1 MGFFSKLFKRTSS
14 RKPETAHPTNQPHQ
28 TGTANSSKK
37 RNRDQRVSTWPGF
50 NRKATL
56 VLDSEDLCGIYVYY
70 PSVLEHLKEGDEVTL
85 EVLLGDTQLESTVTG
100 GIVETL
106 ETDAMCFLY
115 EGKPVGV
122 LFDAR
127 DTSKTAYDEGVE
139 LFVKAEIG
147 APSELYPE
155 MNQVLVHMPFSML
168 DRLHAIETASF
179 EADAR
184 ANGVSEDAELI
195 EFNEWDAE
203 DYAELIDQP
212 LWEFNDVEFAYLP
225 VPKGSKA
232 KPHITLKSV
241 DGIFISRITA
251 RNRIYR
257 SLARAI
263 DEYTNFYVIAQ
274 RYGQIDGDGKVGY
287 HIYLWC
293 W

>member
-14 RKPETAHPTNQPHQ
+14 RTPETIEPTSQPYKA
-28 TGTANSSKK
+28 GGASSSKK
-37 RNRDQRVSTWPGF
+37 RDRGQRVSTWPDF
-50 NRKATL
+50 NRKSTL
-56 VLDSEDLCGIYVYY
+56 VWDSEDLCSIYVYY
-70 PSVLEHLKEGDEVTL
+70 PSVLEHLKEGDEITL
-85 EVLLGDTQLESTVTG
+85 EILLGDTQLESTVTG
-100 GIVETL
+100 GIVDTV
-106 ETDAMCFLY
+106 ETDAMCFLF
-115 EGKPVGV
+115 EGKPIGV

-127 DTSKTAYDEGVE
+127 DFSKMAFDEGVE
-139 LFVKAEIG
+139 LFVKAVIG
-147 APSELYPE
+147 EPSELYPE
-155 MNQVLVHMPFSML
+155 INQVLVRMPSTFL
-168 DRLHAIETASF
+168 GRIHTIERASF

-195 EFNEWDAE
+195 EFNEWDEE

-232 KPHITLKSV
+232 KPHITLTSV
-241 DGIFISRITA
+241 DGIFICRITA
-251 RNRIYR
+251 RNPIYR

-263 DEYTNFYVIAQ
+263 SEYSNFHVIAQ
-274 RYGQIDGDGKVGY
+274 RYGRIDGDGKVGY